1 MRVAPIDDRCHGSA
15 KHVSVVPS
23 NSWRGPYLPQPF
35 TTKHGRNGDMP
46 HAHNFDPLSGWCGC
60 GTRDTG
66 ERINRAGWVYR
77 PRTEPTTQTTHE
89 KDPTT

>member
-1 MRVAPIDDRCHGSA
+1 
-15 KHVSVVPS
+15 
-23 NSWRGPYLPQPF
+23 
-35 TTKHGRNGDMP
+35 MP